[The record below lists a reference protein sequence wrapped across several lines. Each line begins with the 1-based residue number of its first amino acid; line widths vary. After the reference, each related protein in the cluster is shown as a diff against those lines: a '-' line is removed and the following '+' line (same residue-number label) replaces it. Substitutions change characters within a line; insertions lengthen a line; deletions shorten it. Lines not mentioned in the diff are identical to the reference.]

1 MKTKADLANM
11 TVKDLVAYY
20 NENEKTVEKHVTV
33 KTFPNKEKLLEAIE
47 KKGFVQKS
55 SWTTFKVREQA
66 KPDAEVGKV
75 RKDSNIA
82 NILAEC
88 NGKKTI
94 AEIAADLILDEKMVK
109 FHLRGACR
117 QHGYGFEIKDGKI
130 TLKPAVKLTE
140 PKPKPEKKDEKKEDK
155 KGDDAGADA

>member
-11 TVKDLVAYY
+11 TVKDLVTYY
-20 NENEKTVEKHVTV
+20 NENEKDAEKHITA

-82 NILAEC
+82 GILAEC
-88 NGKKTI
+88 NGTKTI
-94 AEIAADLILDEKMVK
+94 AEIAADLIIDEKMVK

-117 QHGYGFEIKDGKI
+117 QHGYGFNITDGKV
-130 TLKPAVKLTE
+130 TLVPGVMLTE
-140 PKPKPEKKDEKKEDK
+140 PKPKAEKKDKKENDTDK
-155 KGDDAGADA
+155 DA